1 MRRIT
6 TLKLN
11 NDKNI
16 SVVAD
21 TSSPNES
28 KKLAIKNSKRL
39 FRDEALIVT
48 KSSHIVSDEVWEKER
63 NSHIQSNSKL
73 YYTAFFLNNVTQMVT
88 INANS
93 IKSAYNN
100 VKIKYGLQDNIF
112 MMIYEAT
119 QSNKRKSAVTESKET
134 LNNKDRLRGLFSIA
148 LNKIAK
154 TEYRK
159 YRNDIRSVLSIIR
172 DCVSNRYKYIDTEM
186 IYCATAIIIY
196 FNNPYDYILD
206 ISDLTSS
213 MTDKQA
219 IIYLIDNFKNEI
231 HKYEKWEKAHGNIVE
246 VN

>member
-28 KKLAIKNSKRL
+28 KKLAIKNCKRL
-39 FRDEALIVT
+39 FRDEALMVT
-48 KSSHIVSDEVWEKER
+48 KSSPIVSDEIWEKER

-73 YYTAFFLNNVTQMVT
+73 YYTAFFLNNVTQLIT

-100 VKIKYGLQDNIF
+100 VKIKYGLPDNIF

-119 QSNKRKSAVTESKET
+119 QSNKRKSAVIESKET
-134 LNNKDRLRGLFSIA
+134 LKNKDKLRGLFSVT
-148 LNKIAK
+148 LNKIDKA
-154 TEYRK
+154 EYKK
-159 YRNDIRSVLSIIR
+159 YRNNIRSILSIIK
-172 DCVSNRYKYIDTEM
+172 DYVSNRYKCIDAEM
-186 IYCATAIIIY
+186 IYYATAIIIY
-196 FNNPYDYILD
+196 FNNPYEYILD
-206 ISDLTSS
+206 INDLTSS

-219 IIYLIDNFKNEI
+219 IIYLIDNFKHEMY
-231 HKYEKWEKAHGNIVE
+231 KYEKFETMHGNIVE
-246 VN
+246 IN

>member
-28 KKLAIKNSKRL
+28 KKLAIKSCKRL
-39 FRDEALIVT
+39 FRDEALMVT
-48 KSSHIVSDEVWEKER
+48 KSSPIVSDEIWEKER

-73 YYTAFFLNNVTQMVT
+73 YYTAFFLNNVTQLIT

-100 VKIKYGLQDNIF
+100 VKIKYGLPDNIF

-119 QSNKRKSAVTESKET
+119 QSNKRKSAVIESKET
-134 LNNKDRLRGLFSIA
+134 IKNKDKLRGLFSVT
-148 LNKIAK
+148 LNKIDKA
-154 TEYRK
+154 EYKK
-159 YRNDIRSVLSIIR
+159 YRNDIRSILSIIK
-172 DCVSNRYKYIDTEM
+172 DCVSNRYKCIDAEM
-186 IYCATAIIIY
+186 IYYATAIIIY
-196 FNNPYDYILD
+196 FNNPYEYILD
-206 ISDLTSS
+206 INDLTSS

-219 IIYLIDNFKNEI
+219 IIYLIDNFKHEI
-231 HKYEKWEKAHGNIVE
+231 YKYEKFEKMHGNIVE
-246 VN
+246 IN

>member
-21 TSSPNES
+21 ISSPNES
-28 KKLAIKNSKRL
+28 KKLAIENSKRL

-48 KSSHIVSDEVWEKER
+48 KSSPIVSDEIWEKER

-73 YYTAFFLNNVTQMVT
+73 YYTAFFLNNVTQLIT

-100 VKIKYGLQDNIF
+100 VKIKYGLPDNIF

-119 QSNKRKSAVTESKET
+119 QSNKRKSAVIESKET
-134 LNNKDRLRGLFSIA
+134 LKNKDKLRGLFSVA
-148 LNKIAK
+148 LNKIDKA
-154 TEYRK
+154 EYKK
-159 YRNDIRSVLSIIR
+159 YRNDIRSILSIIK
-172 DCVSNRYKYIDTEM
+172 DCVSNRYKCIDAEM
-186 IYCATAIIIY
+186 IYYATAIIIY
-196 FNNPYDYILD
+196 FNNPYEYILD
-206 ISDLTSS
+206 INDLTSS

-219 IIYLIDNFKNEI
+219 IVYLIDNFKNEI
-231 HKYEKWEKAHGNIVE
+231 YKHENFEKMHGNIVE
-246 VN
+246 IN